1 MQQFFMVIHVLTALA
16 IIGLVLIQHGRGA
29 DAGAAFGSGASGTMF
44 GSRGPATFLARITT
58 ILAATFFLTSVALAY
73 IASHSLERE
82 SVVERARKDEPPTL
96 PVEEEIS
103 IPPPPVATNASESQ
117 PESQKN
123 PDIKP
128 QSAVDQP
135 AVNEKDA
142 SPEPSESGASESK
155 SSDQKPSDQ

>member
-1 MQQFFMVIHVLTALA
+1 MVIHVLTALA

-117 PESQKN
+117 EN

-128 QSAVDQP
+128 KPKSAMDQP
-135 AVNEKDA
+135 AVNGKDAPPA